1 MNFSDCFSVLGK
13 RYTSGFVYVL
23 CEMNWQWKFSEN
35 SLLLVIVLFLCLV
48 HQELCFCWSLN
59 DEGLAL
65 LRFRERVESDPFGAL
80 LNWKDGDG
88 VENPCTWLGVGC
100 VNGNVVSL
108 DLKDLQLCGTLAPDL
123 ARLVH
128 LKFIILHNNS
138 FTGFIPDEIAKLK
151 ELEILDLGS
160 NNFSQPLP
168 SELCNNPSLEIIL
181 SDNNELFSSIFPG
194 TDRLEMVPDVQE
206 NYNHAT
212 RAQPLSLPNGRL
224 ILRTTEALGNVAGRK
239 LLRVSSF
246 SVLNNFQ
253 KQFLPVFRLLDRP
266 AVAVEN
272 SAPSSSPSPSLSPSL
287 SPSPKPAITA
297 EPHMAHSPRSS
308 PSPSSLPSPA
318 ENSSRVEDARRS
330 NHRVLILSAA
340 IGGSVLLMI
349 LITGTIVFRSNKMAV
364 VKPWATGLSGQLQR
378 AFVTGVPKLK
388 RSELESACEDFSNV
402 IGSSSVCTL
411 YKGTLSSGVEIA
423 VISRTVASTKDWS
436 KDMEAHFRKKIDTL
450 SKVNHKNFVS
460 LLGFCEEEDPFTRMM
475 VFEYAPNGTLFEHLH
490 IREAEHLDWGM
501 RMRITMGMAYC
512 LEHMHNL
519 SPSLPHKNLT
529 SSAVY
534 LTEDSAAK
542 ISDFG
547 FWNETDAA
555 EMVSS
560 PESNV
565 YSFGVILFEMMTG
578 RLPYSANS
586 SSLDDWASDY
596 LRGGESLREMVDP
609 TLNSFQVEQLE
620 RIAVV
625 IKMCVH
631 PEPRRRPT
639 MREVSSRLR
648 EITDIGPDGA
658 TPRLSPLWWAELE
671 IISTEAC

>member
-1 MNFSDCFSVLGK
+1 MNVL
-13 RYTSGFVYVL
+13 
-23 CEMNWQWKFSEN
+23 WKFSEH
-35 SLLLVIVLFLCLV
+35 SLLVIALLLCLL
-48 HQELCFCWSLN
+48 HQELSLCWSLN

-65 LRFRERVESDPFGAL
+65 LRFRERVESDPLGAL
-80 LNWKDGDG
+80 SNWKDGDG
-88 VENPCTWLGVGC
+88 VENPCTWVGVGC
-100 VNGNVVSL
+100 FNGNVVSL
-108 DLKDLQLCGTLAPDL
+108 DLKDLHLCGTLAPDL

-128 LKFIILHNNS
+128 LKFIILRNNS
-138 FTGFIPDEIAKLK
+138 FTGLIPDEIVKLK
-151 ELEILDLGS
+151 QLEILDLGY

-168 SELCNNPSLEIIL
+168 SGLCNNPSLEIL
-181 SDNNELFSSIFPG
+181 LLDNNELFSRIFPG
-194 TDRLEMVPDVQE
+194 TGRLEMVPDVHA
-206 NYNHAT
+206 NNNHAL
-212 RAQPLSLPNGRL
+212 RAQPMSLPNERL
-224 ILRTTEALGNVAGRK
+224 ILRSTEELGNVAGRK
-239 LLRVSSF
+239 LLKVSSF
-246 SVLNNFQ
+246 SLLNNFQ
-253 KQFLPVFRLLDRP
+253 KQFRPILRLLSAP
-266 AVAVEN
+266 EVGVEN
-272 SAPSSSPSPSLSPSL
+272 SAPSSSPSPSPSPSL
-287 SPSPKPAITA
+287 SPSPTPSITA
-297 EPHMAHSPRSS
+297 EPHLAPSPRSS
-308 PSPSSLPSPA
+308 ASPSSLPSPA
-318 ENSSRVEDARRS
+318 ENRSRVEDSTRSHRRA
-330 NHRVLILSAA
+330 LILSAA
-340 IGGSVLLMI
+340 IGGPILLLI
-349 LITGTIVFRSNKMAV
+349 LITGIIFFRSYKMAV

-378 AFVTGVPKLK
+378 AFVTGVPKLR

-436 KDMEAHFRKKIDTL
+436 KDMEAQFRKKIDTL

-460 LLGFCEEEDPFTRMM
+460 LLGYCEEEDPFTRMM

-490 IREAEHLDWGM
+490 VREAEHLDWGM

-519 SPSLPHKNLT
+519 SPPLPHKNLT

-534 LTEDSAAK
+534 LTEDYAAK

-547 FWNETDAA
+547 FWNETAAA
-555 EMVSS
+555 EMGSS
-560 PESNV
+560 PESDV

-609 TLNSFQVEQLE
+609 TLNSFQEDQVE
-620 RIAVV
+620 RVAYV

-639 MREVSSRLR
+639 MRDVSARLR
-648 EITDIGPDGA
+648 EITGIGPDGA

>member
-1 MNFSDCFSVLGK
+1 MNGH
-13 RYTSGFVYVL
+13 
-23 CEMNWQWKFSEN
+23 WKFSEH
-35 SLLLVIVLFLCLV
+35 SLLVIALLLCLV
-48 HQELCFCWSLN
+48 HQEFSFCCSLN
-59 DEGLAL
+59 DEGLSL

-80 LNWKDGDG
+80 SNWKDGDG

-100 VNGNVVSL
+100 FNGNVVSL
-108 DLKDLQLCGTLAPDL
+108 DLKDLHLCGTLTPDL
-123 ARLVH
+123 ALLVH
-128 LKFIILHNNS
+128 LKFIILRNNS
-138 FTGFIPDEIAKLK
+138 FTGVIPDEIAKLK
-151 ELEILDLGS
+151 KLEILDLGY

-168 SELCNNPSLEIIL
+168 SDLCNNPSLEIL
-181 SDNNELFSSIFPG
+181 LLDNTELFRCIFPG
-194 TDRLEMVPDVQE
+194 TDRPEMVPDVQE
-206 NYNHAT
+206 NNNNAP
-212 RAQPLSLPNGRL
+212 RAEPLSHPNGGL
-224 ILRTTEALGNVAGRK
+224 SLRTTEAIGNVAGRK
-239 LLRVSSF
+239 LLKVSSF
-246 SVLNNFQ
+246 SLLNNFQ
-253 KQFLPVFRLLDRP
+253 KQFRPVFRLLGP
-266 AVAVEN
+266 PEAGVEN
-272 SAPSSSPSPSLSPSL
+272 STPSL
-287 SPSPKPAITA
+287 SPSPSPNPSLSPAPTPSIIA
-297 EPHMAHSPRSS
+297 EPHLAPSPRSS
-308 PSPSSLPSPA
+308 ASPSSLPSPA
-318 ENSSRVEDARRS
+318 KNRS
-330 NHRVLILSAA
+330 GVVDSGRSHHRALILSAA
-340 IGGSVLLMI
+340 IGGPILLFI
-349 LITGTIVFRSNKMAV
+349 SIAGTIFFRSNKMAV

-388 RSELESACEDFSNV
+388 RSELESACENFSNV

-436 KDMEAHFRKKIDTL
+436 KDMEAQFRKKIDTL

-460 LLGFCEEEDPFTRMM
+460 LLGYCEEEDPFTRMM

-519 SPSLPHKNLT
+519 SPSVPHKNLT

-534 LTEDSAAK
+534 LTEDCAAK

-555 EMVSS
+555 EIGSS

-596 LRGGESLREMVDP
+596 LRGGESPREMVDP
-609 TLNSFQVEQLE
+609 TLSSFQEEQVE
-620 RIAVV
+620 RIADV

-631 PEPRRRPT
+631 PEPRRRLA
-639 MREVSSRLR
+639 MREVSARLR
-648 EITDIGPDGA
+648 EITGIGPDGA

>member
-1 MNFSDCFSVLGK
+1 
-13 RYTSGFVYVL
+13 
-23 CEMNWQWKFSEN
+23 
-35 SLLLVIVLFLCLV
+35 
-48 HQELCFCWSLN
+48 
-59 DEGLAL
+59 
-65 LRFRERVESDPFGAL
+65 
-80 LNWKDGDG
+80 
-88 VENPCTWLGVGC
+88 
-100 VNGNVVSL
+100 
-108 DLKDLQLCGTLAPDL
+108 
-123 ARLVH
+123 
-128 LKFIILHNNS
+128 
-138 FTGFIPDEIAKLK
+138 
-151 ELEILDLGS
+151 
-160 NNFSQPLP
+160 
-168 SELCNNPSLEIIL
+168 
-181 SDNNELFSSIFPG
+181 
-194 TDRLEMVPDVQE
+194 MV
-206 NYNHAT
+206 
-212 RAQPLSLPNGRL
+212 
-224 ILRTTEALGNVAGRK
+224 
-239 LLRVSSF
+239 
-246 SVLNNFQ
+246 
-253 KQFLPVFRLLDRP
+253 
-266 AVAVEN
+266 
-272 SAPSSSPSPSLSPSL
+272 
-287 SPSPKPAITA
+287 
-297 EPHMAHSPRSS
+297 HSPRSS

-318 ENSSRVEDARRS
+318 ENSSRVENARRS

-340 IGGSVLLMI
+340 IGGSVLLLI
-349 LITGTIVFRSNKMAV
+349 LIAGTIVFRSNKMAV

-378 AFVTGVPKLK
+378 AFITGVPKLK

-436 KDMEAHFRKKIDTL
+436 KDMETHFRKKIDTL

-547 FWNETDAA
+547 FWNETEAA

-565 YSFGVILFEMMTG
+565 YNFGVVLFEMMTG
-578 RLPYSANS
+578 RLPYSSNS

-609 TLNSFQVEQLE
+609 TLNSFQGEQLE

-671 IISTEAC
+671 ILSTEAC

>member
-1 MNFSDCFSVLGK
+1 MNGH
-13 RYTSGFVYVL
+13 
-23 CEMNWQWKFSEN
+23 WKFSEH
-35 SLLLVIVLFLCLV
+35 SLLVIALVLCLV
-48 HQELCFCWSLN
+48 HQELSFCCSLN

-80 LNWKDGDG
+80 SNWKDGGG

-100 VNGNVVSL
+100 CNGNVVSL
-108 DLKDLQLCGTLAPDL
+108 DLKDLHLCGTLAPDL

-128 LKFIILHNNS
+128 LKFIILRNNS

-151 ELEILDLGS
+151 KLEILDLGY

-168 SELCNNPSLEIIL
+168 SDLCNNLSLEIL
-181 SDNNELFSSIFPG
+181 LLDNNELFNCIFPG
-194 TDRLEMVPDVQE
+194 TDRPEMVPDVQE
-206 NYNHAT
+206 NNHHT
-212 RAQPLSLPNGRL
+212 PTAQPLSLPNGGL
-224 ILRTTEALGNVAGRK
+224 VLRTTEAIGNVAGRK
-239 LLRVSSF
+239 LLKVSSL
-246 SVLNNFQ
+246 SLLNNFQ
-253 KQFLPVFRLLDRP
+253 KQFRPVFRLLGP
-266 AVAVEN
+266 PEAGVEN
-272 SAPSSSPSPSLSPSL
+272 NAPSLSPSPSPSPSLSPSPT
-287 SPSPKPAITA
+287 PSVTA
-297 EPHMAHSPRSS
+297 EPHLAPSPRSS
-308 PSPSSLPSPA
+308 ASPSSLPSPA
-318 ENSSRVEDARRS
+318 ENHSGVEDSRRS
-330 NHRVLILSAA
+330 HHRALILSAA
-340 IGGSVLLMI
+340 IGGPILLFI
-349 LITGTIVFRSNKMAV
+349 LIAGTIFSRSNKMAV

-388 RSELESACEDFSNV
+388 KSELESACEDFSNV

-423 VISRTVASTKDWS
+423 VISHTVASTKDWS
-436 KDMEAHFRKKIDTL
+436 KDMEAQFRKKIDTL

-460 LLGFCEEEDPFTRMM
+460 LLGYCEEEDPFTRMM

-501 RMRITMGMAYC
+501 RMRITMGMVYC

-519 SPSLPHKNLT
+519 SPSLPHKNMT

-534 LTEDSAAK
+534 LTEDCAAK

-555 EMVSS
+555 EMGSS

-565 YSFGVILFEMMTG
+565 YSFGVILFEVMTG

-609 TLNSFQVEQLE
+609 TLNSFQEEQVE
-620 RIAVV
+620 RIADV

-631 PEPRRRPT
+631 PEPRRRPA
-639 MREVSSRLR
+639 MREVSARLR
-648 EITDIGPDGA
+648 EITGIGPDEA

>member
-1 MNFSDCFSVLGK
+1 MNG
-13 RYTSGFVYVL
+13 
-23 CEMNWQWKFSEN
+23 NWKFSEHR
-35 SLLLVIVLFLCLV
+35 LLIIALLLCLV
-48 HQELCFCWSLN
+48 HQNLSFCWSLN
-59 DEGLAL
+59 DEGWAL
-65 LRFRERVESDPFGAL
+65 LRFRERVDNDPFGAL
-80 LNWKDGDG
+80 SNWKDGDV

-100 VNGNVVSL
+100 FNGNVVSL
-108 DLKDLQLCGTLAPDL
+108 DLKDLHLCGTLAPDL

-128 LKFIILHNNS
+128 LRIIILRNNS
-138 FTGFIPDEIAKLK
+138 LSGVIPDEIAKLK
-151 ELEILDLGS
+151 KLEILDLGY

-168 SELCNNPSLEIIL
+168 SDLCNNPYLEIL
-181 SDNNELFSSIFPG
+181 LLDNNELFSRIFPG
-194 TDRLEMVPDVQE
+194 THRLEMVPDVQA
-206 NYNHAT
+206 NNNHVP
-212 RAQPLSLPNGRL
+212 RAQPTSPPNGRL
-224 ILRTTEALGNVAGRK
+224 ILRSTETLGNVAGRK
-239 LLRVSSF
+239 LLKVSSF
-246 SVLNNFQ
+246 PLVNNFR
-253 KQFLPVFRLLDRP
+253 KQFRPVLRLLGP
-266 AVAVEN
+266 PVVGVEKN
-272 SAPSSSPSPSLSPSL
+272 APSSSPSPSPSPSL
-287 SPSPKPAITA
+287 SPSPSPSITV
-297 EPHMAHSPRSS
+297 EPHLAPSPRTSA
-308 PSPSSLPSPA
+308 SPSSLPIPA
-318 ENSSRVEDARRS
+318 ENRSGVEDSRRS
-330 NHRVLILSAA
+330 HHRALIMSAA
-340 IGGSVLLMI
+340 IGGPILLLI
-349 LITGTIVFRSNKMAV
+349 LITGRIFFRSNKMAV

-423 VISRTVASTKDWS
+423 VISCTVVSTKDWS

-460 LLGFCEEEDPFTRMM
+460 LLGYCEEEDPFTRMM
-475 VFEYAPNGTLFEHLH
+475 VFEYAPNGTLFEHH

-534 LTEDSAAK
+534 LTEDYAAK

-547 FWNETDAA
+547 FWNETGAA
-555 EMVSS
+555 EMGSS

-565 YSFGVILFEMMTG
+565 YSFGVILFEMMSG

-586 SSLDDWASDY
+586 NSLDDWASDY

-609 TLNSFQVEQLE
+609 TLNSFQEEQVE
-620 RIAVV
+620 RIADV

-631 PEPRRRPT
+631 PEPRQRPA
-639 MREVSSRLR
+639 MREVSATLR
-648 EITDIGPDGA
+648 EITGVGPDRA

>member
-1 MNFSDCFSVLGK
+1 MNG
-13 RYTSGFVYVL
+13 
-23 CEMNWQWKFSEN
+23 NWKFSEHR
-35 SLLLVIVLFLCLV
+35 LLIIALLLCLV
-48 HQELCFCWSLN
+48 HQKLSFCSSLN

-80 LNWKDGDG
+80 SNWKDGD
-88 VENPCTWLGVGC
+88 VLENPCTWLGVGC
-100 VNGNVVSL
+100 FNGNVVSL
-108 DLKDLQLCGTLAPDL
+108 DLKDLHLCGTLAPDL

-128 LKFIILHNNS
+128 LRIIILRNNS
-138 FTGFIPDEIAKLK
+138 FSGVIPDGIEKLQK
-151 ELEILDLGS
+151 LEILDLGY

-168 SELCNNPSLEIIL
+168 SNLCNNPSLEIL
-181 SDNNELFSSIFPG
+181 LLDNNELFSHIFHG
-194 TDRLEMVPDVQE
+194 THRLEMDPDVQE
-206 NYNHAT
+206 NSNHVP
-212 RAQPLSLPNGRL
+212 RAQLMSPPSGRL
-224 ILRTTEALGNVAGRK
+224 ILRSTEALGNVAGRK
-239 LLRVSSF
+239 LLRISSF
-246 SVLNNFQ
+246 SFR
-253 KQFLPVFRLLDRP
+253 KQLRRPPV
-266 AVAVEN
+266 VGVEK
-272 SAPSSSPSPSLSPSL
+272 SAPSSSPSPSPSPSLSPSL
-287 SPSPKPAITA
+287 SPSPLSPSPSPSITV
-297 EPHMAHSPRSS
+297 EPHLAPSPRSS
-308 PSPSSLPSPA
+308 ASPSSLASPA
-318 ENSSRVEDARRS
+318 KNRSGDEYSRRS
-330 NHRVLILSAA
+330 HHRALILSAA
-340 IGGSVLLMI
+340 IGGPILLLI
-349 LITGTIVFRSNKMAV
+349 LITGTIFFRSNKMAV

-402 IGSSSVCTL
+402 IGSSSACTL

-423 VISRTVASTKDWS
+423 VISRTVESTKDWS
-436 KDMEAHFRKKIDTL
+436 KDMEAQFRKKIDTL

-460 LLGFCEEEDPFTRMM
+460 LLGYCEEEDPFTRMM

-512 LEHMHNL
+512 LEHMYNL
-519 SPSLPHKNLT
+519 SPSLPHRNLT

-534 LTEDSAAK
+534 LTEDYAAK

-555 EMVSS
+555 EMGSS

-565 YSFGVILFEMMTG
+565 YSFGVILFEMMSG

-586 SSLDDWASDY
+586 NSLDDWASDY

-609 TLNSFQVEQLE
+609 TLNSFQEEQVE
-620 RIAVV
+620 RIADV

-631 PEPRRRPT
+631 PEPRQRPT
-639 MREVSSRLR
+639 MREVSATLR
-648 EITDIGPDGA
+648 EITGIGPDGA
-658 TPRLSPLWWAELE
+658 NPRLSPLWWAELE

>member
-1 MNFSDCFSVLGK
+1 MKL
-13 RYTSGFVYVL
+13 
-23 CEMNWQWKFSEN
+23 SEH
-35 SLLLVIVLFLCLV
+35 SLLVIALFLCLV
-48 HQELCFCWSLN
+48 HQELSFCWSLN

-65 LRFRERVESDPFGAL
+65 LRFRERVESDPLGAL
-80 LNWKDGDG
+80 SNWKDSDG
-88 VENPCTWLGVGC
+88 VESPCTWVGVGC
-100 VNGNVVSL
+100 FNGNVVSL
-108 DLKDLQLCGTLAPDL
+108 DLKDLRLCGTLAPDL

-128 LKFIILHNNS
+128 LKFIILRNNS

-151 ELEILDLGS
+151 RLEILDLGY

-168 SELCNNPSLEIIL
+168 SNFCNNPSLEIL
-181 SDNNELFSSIFPG
+181 LLDNNELFSRLFPG
-194 TDRLEMVPDVQE
+194 TDRLGMVPDVQE
-206 NYNHAT
+206 NNNYSP

-224 ILRTTEALGNVAGRK
+224 IIRTTEALGNVAGRK
-239 LLRVSSF
+239 LLKVSSF
-246 SVLNNFQ
+246 SLLNNFR
-253 KQFLPVFRLLDRP
+253 KQFQPVFRLLDP
-266 AVAVEN
+266 PEVGVEN
-272 SAPSSSPSPSLSPSL
+272 SAPSSSPSPSPTPPL
-287 SPSPKPAITA
+287 SPSPTPSITA
-297 EPHMAHSPRSS
+297 EPHLAPSPRSS
-308 PSPSSLPSPA
+308 ASPSSLPSPA
-318 ENSSRVEDARRS
+318 ENRSGVEDSRRIH
-330 NHRVLILSAA
+330 HRALILSAA
-340 IGGSVLLMI
+340 IGGPILLLI
-349 LITGTIVFRSNKMAV
+349 LITGIIFFRSNKMAV

-388 RSELESACEDFSNV
+388 RSELQSACEDFSNV

-436 KDMEAHFRKKIDTL
+436 KDTEAQFRKKIDTL

-460 LLGFCEEEDPFTRMM
+460 LLGYCEEEDPFTRMM

-519 SPSLPHKNLT
+519 SPSLAHKNLT

-534 LTEDSAAK
+534 LTEDCAAK

-547 FWNETDAA
+547 NETAAA
-555 EMVSS
+555 EMGSI

-609 TLNSFQVEQLE
+609 TLNSFQEEQVE
-620 RIAVV
+620 RIADV

-631 PEPRRRPT
+631 PEPRRRPA
-639 MREVSSRLR
+639 MREVSARLR
-648 EITDIGPDGA
+648 EITGIGSDGA

>member
-1 MNFSDCFSVLGK
+1 MNG
-13 RYTSGFVYVL
+13 
-23 CEMNWQWKFSEN
+23 QWKFSEH
-35 SLLLVIVLFLCLV
+35 SLLLVILLFLCLV
-48 HQELCFCWSLN
+48 HQELWFCWSLN

-88 VENPCTWLGVGC
+88 VENPCTWFGVGC
-100 VNGNVVSL
+100 FNGNVVSL
-108 DLKDLQLCGTLAPDL
+108 DLRDLHLCGTIGPDL

-128 LKFIILHNNS
+128 LKFIILRNNS

-194 TDRLEMVPDVQE
+194 SDKLEMVPDVQE
-206 NYNHAT
+206 NNNQAT
-212 RAQPLSLPNGRL
+212 RPQPLSLPYGRM
-224 ILRTTEALGNVAGRK
+224 ILRTSEALGNVAGRK

-246 SVLNNFQ
+246 SLLNNFWNE
-253 KQFLPVFRLLDRP
+253 FRPVRLLDRP
-266 AVAVEN
+266 EVAVEN
-272 SAPSSSPSPSLSPSL
+272 SAPSSSPSL
-287 SPSPKPAITA
+287 SPSPLSPSPTPAVTAKP
-297 EPHMAHSPRSS
+297 HVVHSPRSS

-318 ENSSRVEDARRS
+318 ENSSRVENARRS

-340 IGGSVLLMI
+340 IGGSVLLLI
-349 LITGTIVFRSNKMAV
+349 LIAGTIVFRSNKMAV

-378 AFVTGVPKLK
+378 AFITGVPKLK

-436 KDMEAHFRKKIDTL
+436 KDMETHFRKKIDTL

-490 IREAEHLDWGM
+490 VREAEHLDWGM

-519 SPSLPHKNLT
+519 SPSFPHKNLT

-547 FWNETDAA
+547 FWNETEAA

-565 YSFGVILFEMMTG
+565 YNFGVVLFEMMTG
-578 RLPYSANS
+578 RLPYSSNS

-609 TLNSFQVEQLE
+609 TLNSFQEEQLE

-671 IISTEAC
+671 ILSTEAC

>member
-1 MNFSDCFSVLGK
+1 MNG
-13 RYTSGFVYVL
+13 
-23 CEMNWQWKFSEN
+23 NWKFSEH
-35 SLLLVIVLFLCLV
+35 SFLVIALFLCLV
-48 HQELCFCWSLN
+48 HHNLSFCLSLN

-80 LNWKDGDG
+80 SNWKDGDG
-88 VENPCTWLGVGC
+88 VENPCTWFGVGC
-100 VNGNVVSL
+100 LDGNVVSL
-108 DLKDLQLCGTLAPDL
+108 DLKDLHLCGTLAPDL

-128 LKFIILHNNS
+128 LRFIILRNNS
-138 FTGFIPDEIAKLK
+138 FSGIIPDEIAKLK
-151 ELEILDLGS
+151 KLEILDLGY

-168 SELCNNPSLEIIL
+168 FDLSNNPSLEIL
-181 SDNNELFSSIFPG
+181 LLDNNELFSHIIPG
-194 TDRLEMVPDVQE
+194 TSRLEMVPDVQA
-206 NYNHAT
+206 NNNHVT
-212 RAQPLSLPNGRL
+212 RAQPMSPSNGRL
-224 ILRTTEALGNVAGRK
+224 ILRSTEELGNAVGRK
-239 LLRVSSF
+239 LLKVSSF
-246 SVLNNFQ
+246 SLLNSFR
-253 KQFLPVFRLLDRP
+253 KQFQQVSDPPEVGI
-266 AVAVEN
+266 EN
-272 SAPSSSPSPSLSPSL
+272 SAPSSFPSPLLRPSLSPSPSPSPSLSPSPT
-287 SPSPKPAITA
+287 PSITA
-297 EPHMAHSPRSS
+297 EPHLAPSPVSS
-308 PSPSSLPSPA
+308 ASPSSLPSPP
-318 ENSSRVEDARRS
+318 ENGSKVEDSRRS
-330 NHRVLILSAA
+330 HHRALILSAA
-340 IGGSVLLMI
+340 IGGPILLFI
-349 LITGTIVFRSNKMAV
+349 LIAGTIFFRSNKMAV

-378 AFVTGVPKLK
+378 AFITGVPKLK

-423 VISRTVASTKDWS
+423 VISRTLAPTKDWS
-436 KDMEAHFRKKIDTL
+436 KDKEAHFRKKIETL

-460 LLGFCEEEDPFTRMM
+460 LLGFCEEDDPFTRMM

-501 RMRITMGMAYC
+501 RMRIAMGMAYC
-512 LEHMHNL
+512 LEHMHSL

-534 LTEDSAAK
+534 LTEDYAAK

-547 FWNETDAA
+547 FWNEAGGS
-555 EMVSS
+555 EMWSS

-596 LRGGESLREMVDP
+596 LRGGESLKEMVDS
-609 TLNSFQVEQLE
+609 TLNSFQEEQVE
-620 RIAVV
+620 RITDV

-631 PEPRRRPT
+631 PEPRQRPT
-639 MREVSSRLR
+639 MREASARLR
-648 EITDIGPDGA
+648 EITGIGPDGA

-671 IISTEAC
+671 IISTEAS

>member
-1 MNFSDCFSVLGK
+1 
-13 RYTSGFVYVL
+13 
-23 CEMNWQWKFSEN
+23 MNWYWKFSEH
-35 SLLLVIVLFLCLV
+35 SLLVIGLLLCLV
-48 HQELCFCWSLN
+48 HQELSFCWSLN

-65 LRFRERVESDPFGAL
+65 LRFRERVESDPYGAL
-80 LNWKDGDG
+80 SNWKDGDG
-88 VENPCTWLGVGC
+88 VENPCSWFGVGC
-100 VNGNVVSL
+100 FNGNVVSL
-108 DLKDLQLCGTLAPDL
+108 DLKDLHLSGTLAPDL
-123 ARLVH
+123 APLVH
-128 LKFIILHNNS
+128 LKSIL
-138 FTGFIPDEIAKLK
+138 L
-151 ELEILDLGS
+151 
-160 NNFSQPLP
+160 
-168 SELCNNPSLEIIL
+168 
-181 SDNNELFSSIFPG
+181 DNNELFSRIFPG

-206 NYNHAT
+206 NNHHVP

-224 ILRTTEALGNVAGRK
+224 ILRTTEELGNVAGRK
-239 LLRVSSF
+239 LLKVSSF
-246 SVLNNFQ
+246 SLLSNFGE
-253 KQFLPVFRLLDRP
+253 QFRPVFRLLDRP
-266 AVAVEN
+266 KVGVEN
-272 SAPSSSPSPSLSPSL
+272 SAPSSSPSPSPSPSF
-287 SPSPKPAITA
+287 SPSPTPAITA
-297 EPHMAHSPRSS
+297 EPHLAHSPRSS
-308 PSPSSLPSPA
+308 PSPSSLPIPA

-330 NHRVLILSAA
+330 NHRGLILSAA
-340 IGGSVLLMI
+340 IGGSILLLI
-349 LITGTIVFRSNKMAV
+349 LITGAIFFRSNKMAV

-529 SSAVY
+529 SSTVY
-534 LTEDSAAK
+534 LTEDCAAK

-547 FWNETDAA
+547 FWNETA
-555 EMVSS
+555 EAETESS

-578 RLPYSANS
+578 RLPYSSNS

-596 LRGGESLREMVDP
+596 LRGGESLREMVDS
-609 TLNSFQVEQLE
+609 TLNSFEEEQVE
-620 RIAVV
+620 RIADV

-648 EITDIGPDGA
+648 EITGIGPDGA